1 MTDFPTYR
9 PLSATIWSPTEK
21 ATAAHRDVACEIP
34 VSIEY
39 NCAAYAVMMVTPDN
53 LEDFVYGFSLTE
65 GIIDGAGDIIG
76 LDIHEVEKGIV
87 AAVEIREGCFKRL
100 ENFKRQMA
108 GRTGCGLCGA
118 DRLEHVIRPLP
129 PVPEGAPFKAAVI
142 HGSMQGLR
150 GHQPLNRTTGA
161 VHAAAFCDREGDI
174 LAVREDV
181 GRHNALDKI
190 IGRLMR
196 EKLDPAAGYVLV
208 SSRCSF
214 EMVQKCAAARLP
226 LIAAVSAPTE
236 LAIELARQTGVSLA
250 ALVRDDNM
258 SLYMDSCARI
268 DTGHGD

>member
-1 MTDFPTYR
+1 MADFPTFR
-9 PLSATIWSPTEK
+9 DHTAKIWPPSEGSGEEK
-21 ATAAHRDVACEIP
+21 RHIACEIP

-39 NCAAYAVMMVTPDN
+39 NCASYAVMMVTPSD

-76 LDIHEVEKGIV
+76 LDIHNVENGLV
-87 AAVEIREGCFKRL
+87 AAVEIKEHCFERL
-100 ENFKRQMA
+100 EDFKRQMA

-129 PVPEGAPFKAAVI
+129 SVPKGITFPATILHK
-142 HGSMQGLR
+142 SMQQLHT
-150 GHQPLNRTTGA
+150 HQPLNRETGA
-161 VHAAAFCDREGDI
+161 VHAAAFCDRTGNI
-174 LAVREDV
+174 VVAREDV

-190 IGRLMR
+190 IGQLMR
-196 EKLDPAAGYVLV
+196 QGMDPADGYVLV

-226 LIAAVSAPTE
+226 LIAAVSAPTD
-236 LAIELARQTGVSLA
+236 LAIDLARKTAVTLV

-258 SLYMDSCARI
+258 SLYE
-268 DTGHGD
+268 DTPGRVKTDNDG

>member
-1 MTDFPTYR
+1 MSDFPTYR
-9 PLSATIWSPTEK
+9 ARPAKIWSPADGTKTVE
-21 ATAAHRDVACEIP
+21 RDIACEIP

-39 NCAAYAVMMVTPDN
+39 NCAAYAVMMVSPAD

-87 AAVEIREGCFKRL
+87 AAVEIRESCFSRL
-100 ENFKRQMA
+100 EDFKRQMA

-118 DRLEHVIRPLP
+118 DRLEHVIRPLT
-129 PVPEGAPFKAAVI
+129 PVPDGAPFDAAVI
-142 HGSMQGLR
+142 HQSMGKLR
-150 GHQPLNRTTGA
+150 AHQPLNRTTGA
-161 VHAAAFCDREGDI
+161 VHAAAFCDRQGNI

-190 IGRLMR
+190 IGHLMR
-196 EKLDPAAGYVLV
+196 EKIDPADGYVLV

-214 EMVQKCAAARLP
+214 EMVQKCAAAYLP
-226 LIAAVSAPTE
+226 LIAAVSAPTA
-236 LAIELARQTGVSLA
+236 LAIELAEQTGVTLA

-258 SLYMDSCARI
+258 SIYMDYVKRI
-268 DTGHGD
+268 SGV